1 VAEERHLRLSD
12 QRADGVNQLVQIGDE
27 LLDGH
32 GRPRNRAVERLAR
45 AALIPIDDCEAPL

>member
-12 QRADGVNQLVQIGDE
+12 LRADGVNQFVEIKDE

-32 GRPRNRAVERLAR
+32 GRPRDRAVE
-45 AALIPIDDCEAPL
+45 